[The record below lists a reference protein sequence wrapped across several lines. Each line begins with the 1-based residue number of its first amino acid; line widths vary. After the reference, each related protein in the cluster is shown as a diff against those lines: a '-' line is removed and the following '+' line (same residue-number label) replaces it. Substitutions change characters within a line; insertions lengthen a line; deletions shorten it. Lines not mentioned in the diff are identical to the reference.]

1 MAYHVVPKKSLGQH
15 FLKDKQIAQQI
26 AELLPDDDRVVLEI
40 GAGTGNL
47 TDCLLEK
54 AKDRLYVMDIDP
66 DCIAYLKYKYP
77 FLRDRIIAHDF
88 LTFPLAHFFQGQALT
103 VVGNFPYNISSSILF
118 KILEHQSM
126 IKHVVG
132 LFQKEV
138 AQRYVALPCSKIYG
152 IPSVLLQTFYDAS
165 LAFTLPPELF
175 DPIPKVESA
184 VITMTR
190 NSRDLPASDQKR
202 LFYIVK
208 QSFGQRRK
216 KLYNSLQ
223 RFNLDKLPH
232 DMGHKRAEELS
243 VQDFLDLVHLI
254 EEKEWAD

>member
-1 MAYHVVPKKSLGQH
+1 MAYHIAPKKSLGQH
-15 FLKDKQIAQQI
+15 FLQDNQIAQQI
-26 AELLPDDDRVVLEI
+26 AELLPDGGHTVLEI

-47 TDCLLEK
+47 TDFLLEK
-54 AKDRLYVMDIDP
+54 VKDRLYIMDIDP
-66 DCIAYLKYKYP
+66 DCIAYLRNKYP
-77 FLRDRIIAHDF
+77 FLKDRIIAHDF
-88 LTFPLAHFFQGQALT
+88 LTFPLAHFFRGQVLT

-118 KILEHQSM
+118 KILEHRSM
-126 IKHVVG
+126 INHVVG
-132 LFQKEV
+132 MFQKEV
-138 AQRYVALPCSKIYG
+138 AQRYAASPCSKIYG

-175 DPIPKVESA
+175 YPMPKVESA

-190 NSRDLPASDQKR
+190 NARELPASDQKR
-202 LFYIVK
+202 LFNIVK

-216 KLYNSLQ
+216 KLHNSLQ
-223 RFNLDKLPH
+223 GFNLDRLPH

-254 EEKEWAD
+254 EEKEWTD